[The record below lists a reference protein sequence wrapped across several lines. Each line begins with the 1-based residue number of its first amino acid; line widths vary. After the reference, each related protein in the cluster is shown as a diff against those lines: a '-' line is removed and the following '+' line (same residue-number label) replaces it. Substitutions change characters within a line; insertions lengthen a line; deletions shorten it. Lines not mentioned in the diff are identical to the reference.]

1 MTAKNPKEEM
11 NQDLKANS
19 VPAPSSKRGRP
30 KKKRERKIFTAQEKT
45 EAVLSIWTESS
56 SQSEICRNLG
66 VNANSLQ
73 RWQDQ
78 AMEAILKAM
87 EPARK
92 EAKQNTLSPRLEK
105 LLSRHIPHVSDQEM
119 EP

>member
-1 MTAKNPKEEM
+1 MTEKKKEEM
-11 NQDLKANS
+11 NPKPLTES
-19 VPAPSSKRGRP
+19 SSKRGRP
-30 KKKRERKIFTAQEKT
+30 KKKRERKVFTAQEKT
-45 EAVLSIWTESS
+45 EAVLAIWTESS

-66 VNANSLQ
+66 VDANSLQ

-92 EAKQNTLSPRLEK
+92 EAQKNTLSPRLEK

-119 EP
+119 QP